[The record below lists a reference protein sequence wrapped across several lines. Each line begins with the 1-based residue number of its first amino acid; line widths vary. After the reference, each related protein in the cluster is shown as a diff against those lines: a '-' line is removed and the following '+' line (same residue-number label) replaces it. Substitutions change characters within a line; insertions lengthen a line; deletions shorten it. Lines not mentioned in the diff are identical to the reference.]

1 MTSRKHEGF
10 RVTKRTVVLD
20 FNAESEYYGLEA
32 KVLASVPFDTLFW
45 FQRISEN
52 SDTIE
57 ALRKFGDDFLM
68 EWNALDDNGKPYPAT
83 GEGVLSVPDFNLVN
97 TLMQGWIAAVT
108 NPPTKSSDK
117 SGDSAMSGEQL
128 TEELATSSVSLG
140 S

>member
-20 FNAESEYYGLEA
+20 FDAESEYYGLEA
-32 KVLASVPFDTLFW
+32 TVLASVPFETLFW
-45 FQRISEN
+45 FQRINEN

-57 ALRKFGDDFLM
+57 ALKKFGDDFLM

-83 GEGVLSVPDFNLVN
+83 GDGVLSVPDFNLVN
-97 TLMQGWIAAVT
+97 TLMQGWIEAVT

-117 SGDSAMSGEQL
+117 SGDSVMSGEQL

>member
-20 FNAESEYYGLEA
+20 FDAESEYYGLEA

-68 EWNALDDNGKPYPAT
+68 
-83 GEGVLSVPDFNLVN
+83 
-97 TLMQGWIAAVT
+97 
-108 NPPTKSSDK
+108 
-117 SGDSAMSGEQL
+117 
-128 TEELATSSVSLG
+128 
-140 S
+140 